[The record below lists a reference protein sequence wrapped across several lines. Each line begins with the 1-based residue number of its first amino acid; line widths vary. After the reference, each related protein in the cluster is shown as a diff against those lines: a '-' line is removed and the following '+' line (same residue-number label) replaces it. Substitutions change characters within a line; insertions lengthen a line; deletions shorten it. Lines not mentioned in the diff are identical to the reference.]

1 MGFSTTEV
9 NKLTFKVQ
17 AGGVI
22 DADSGARWYESK
34 LSFSP
39 KVLPERILTNY
50 SLIPIAGNLATAQSN
65 AAADP
70 TNIEDLSLGAN
81 AVQLSRVTA
90 GADNTWISY
99 NTLNDP
105 SSGVKQNWIQ
115 PPSIPQASGAPSIGY
130 SVRLYSGDPN
140 GAPGTFQEILTT
152 AEQDN
157 NPGYVGWV
165 FNYDMG
171 LLFIANDLAS
181 AISSNTGGN
190 YPGGFDLYITGF
202 RYVGAT
208 GGGGG
213 QNIEIEDSGVSVTT
227 DVSKIN
233 FTGTGVSIGSTGP
246 GNEDVTVTIS
256 SGSGPIGA
264 TGQQGPQGPAGE
276 IGATGAIGQQGPQG
290 PTGQQGPQGPAGQQG
305 PQGPTGQ
312 QGPQGPT
319 GQQGPQGPQGPQ
331 GEIGATGATGQQGQQ
346 GPQGPIG
353 QQGPQ
358 GPTGQQGPQGPA
370 GQQGPQGPQ
379 GEIGATGATGQQ
391 GPQGPQ
397 GPTGQQG
404 PQGPQGP
411 TGQQGP
417 QGPQGPQG
425 EIGATGATGQQG
437 PQGPQGDIGAT
448 GATGPQG
455 PIGATGPA
463 GAANIQAGDAI
474 RIDSI
479 TGGID
484 EINVE
489 IDPASNLYINSAN
502 QLSST
507 GSGSDLEIAN
517 STGDGTANYQAL
529 SGTFTKIN
537 FVDSNDNG
545 ELFAMASSTV
555 SGQVDVFHP
564 APPAPTYPNYFNRAV
579 ASGASNAT
587 IAENNNPSS
596 LRVAI
601 PNATLTGSS
610 GGNYEDSGWSGSNTL
625 RSIYQQSSQGTITF
639 GTGNTASPVKVRGFS
654 GPEGAGDS
662 EIEVIVYDAD
672 GTTPLDSHTITN
684 ITANGTY
691 TSTSGNI
698 IITIAGYN
706 TIINPYDSQDVYEAS
721 IKVDVIMGVPGGGTG
736 SGTGIFNNTLAGGT
750 TPRDGGKFTVSMS
763 MTADTDTTSV
773 DPPSPDLPTSYSYT
787 VFADANPNSPN
798 LSGAVVAD
806 PTVDTASYRYI
817 SGIKYYTNGTTLS
830 TSIDGINFLNGNSI
844 RSQNINVQLEEWS
857 SSTLSINDTSYS
869 LSQGTITVN
878 SGNVN
883 DWDQTDIDY
892 DTFASVFTIANSN
905 YRFRTTGGDAKVRV
919 RDPWSGY
926 TSFVNSGTRKL
937 LIDVGQTNSST
948 TIEYF
953 NRENQRLFRDS
964 AGTTYTSWDSTKS
977 LLDVTQPPNS
987 RSAATVE
994 NLCLVGGEGIPA
1006 SEFFADN
1013 GNSAQTGTIISSDLS
1028 NYEPSG
1034 NPNYNTMG
1042 DTPIFHRLFPTTCVD
1057 FNLIFTGNPGTSSN
1071 FVDALTNNQ
1080 MKIYVFPVGANPN
1093 PALGVDPNTGTNY
1106 TYLPTYEDGAPGT
1119 AYPTN
1124 NAQYAL
1130 SLHGG
1135 NTSGAWSAGG
1145 WIPSVGSTPGAYT
1158 GLDTIE
1164 TRMMKATSSGNTG
1177 QFTFGSSS
1185 NVAVGGFYVEVQLI
1199 DRTIRLDQIQYV
1211 FVS

>member
-115 PPSIPQASGAPSIGY
+115 PPSIPQASGSPSIGY

-331 GEIGATGATGQQGQQ
+331 GEIGATGATGQQG
-346 GPQGPIG
+346 
-353 QQGPQ
+353 
-358 GPTGQQGPQGPA
+358 
-370 GQQGPQGPQ
+370 PQGPQ
-379 GEIGATGATGQQ
+379 GDI
-391 GPQGPQ
+391 
-397 GPTGQQG
+397 
-404 PQGPQGP
+404 
-411 TGQQGP
+411 
-417 QGPQGPQG
+417 
-425 EIGATGATGQQG
+425 GATGQQG

-579 ASGASNAT
+579 ASGASSAV

>member
-1 MGFSTTEV
+1 MARIPSSASLNNQDWNGSS
-9 NKLTFKVQ
+9 NLT
-17 AGGVI
+17 I
-22 DADSGARWYESK
+22 DEPYIGAVTLTGDPGNGTGTGATLY
-34 LSFSP
+34 
-39 KVLPERILTNY
+39 LPEIGSTVLRENRVYTQ
-50 SLIPIAGNLATAQSN
+50 IPFIISDPNRYLSSN
-65 AAADP
+65 
-70 TNIEDLSLGAN
+70 
-81 AVQLSRVTA
+81 
-90 GADNTWISY
+90 
-99 NTLNDP
+99 NTLTLSVHPNDVARGAQILGNNTTGSTVNVYTVSDTIFVEVVSELNFAAYDP
-105 SSGVKQNWIQ
+105 SAV
-115 PPSIPQASGAPSIGY
+115 
-130 SVRLYSGDPN
+130 
-140 GAPGTFQEILTT
+140 T
-152 AEQDN
+152 
-157 NPGYVGWV
+157 
-165 FNYDMG
+165 
-171 LLFIANDLAS
+171 
-181 AISSNTGGN
+181 TGG
-190 YPGGFDLYITGF
+190 P
-202 RYVGAT
+202 VGAT
-208 GGGGG
+208 G
-213 QNIEIEDSGVSVTT
+213 
-227 DVSKIN
+227 
-233 FTGTGVSIGSTGP
+233 P
-246 GNEDVTVTIS
+246 
-256 SGSGPIGA
+256 
-264 TGQQGPQGPAGE
+264 QGPQGGTGGYVIEYQNNILGQNSLSTQNIAYSLGSMITNGGTLWIDGVDLNGNVIQNGTTATVLDELIFVATDGTLGHQLRIFDRLDSTKVNYYSYTVFDQNNLPNNIGGYFTNLTYLGGSNE
-276 IGATGAIGQQGPQG
+276 IQIDNPVVSLIIVGRT
-290 PTGQQGPQGPAGQQG
+290 
-305 PQGPTGQ
+305 
-312 QGPQGPT
+312 
-319 GQQGPQGPQGPQ
+319 GPQGPQ
-331 GEIGATGATGQQGQQ
+331 GEIGATG
-346 GPQGPIG
+346 P
-353 QQGPQ
+353 
-358 GPTGQQGPQGPA
+358 
-370 GQQGPQGPQ
+370 QGPQGPQ
-379 GEIGATGATGQQ
+379 GETGAT
-391 GPQGPQ
+391 
-397 GPTGQQG
+397 
-404 PQGPQGP
+404 
-411 TGQQGP
+411 GP

-425 EIGATGATGQQG
+425 ETGATGVQG
-437 PQGPQGDIGAT
+437 PQGPQGE
-448 GATGPQG
+448 
-455 PIGATGPA
+455 IGATGPA

-479 TGGID
+479 TGGVD

-555 SGQVDVFHP
+555 PGQVNVFHP

-579 ASGASNAT
+579 ASGASSAV

-706 TIINPYDSQDVYEAS
+706 TIINPYDPQDVYEAS
-721 IKVDVIMGVPGGGTG
+721 IKVDVIMGVPGGGAG

-763 MTADTDTTSV
+763 MTADSDTTSV

-857 SSTLSINDTSYS
+857 SSTLSINDTSYN

-878 SGNVN
+878 SGDVN

-892 DTFASVFTIANSN
+892 DTNASVFTIANSN
-905 YRFRTTGGDAKVRV
+905 YRFRATGGDAKVRV

-964 AGTTYTSWDSTKS
+964 VGTTYTSWDSTKS

-1042 DTPIFHRLFPTTCVD
+1042 DTPVFHRLFPTSCVD
-1057 FNLIFTGNPGTSSN
+1057 FNLIFTGDPGTSSN

-1106 TYLPTYEDGAPGT
+1106 TYLPTYLDG
-1119 AYPTN
+1119 N
-1124 NAQYAL
+1124 NATRPANNNQYAL

-1177 QFTFGSSS
+1177 QFTFGASS

>member
-1 MGFSTTEV
+1 
-9 NKLTFKVQ
+9 
-17 AGGVI
+17 
-22 DADSGARWYESK
+22 
-34 LSFSP
+34 
-39 KVLPERILTNY
+39 
-50 SLIPIAGNLATAQSN
+50 
-65 AAADP
+65 
-70 TNIEDLSLGAN
+70 
-81 AVQLSRVTA
+81 
-90 GADNTWISY
+90 
-99 NTLNDP
+99 
-105 SSGVKQNWIQ
+105 
-115 PPSIPQASGAPSIGY
+115 
-130 SVRLYSGDPN
+130 
-140 GAPGTFQEILTT
+140 
-152 AEQDN
+152 
-157 NPGYVGWV
+157 
-165 FNYDMG
+165 MG
-171 LLFIANDLAS
+171 LLFLANDLQA
-181 AISSNTGGN
+181 AISSNSGGN

-208 GGGGG
+208 GGGSG
-213 QNIEIEDSGVSVTT
+213 QSIEVEDNGTSVTT
-227 DVSKIN
+227 DLSSIN
-233 FTGTGVSIGSTGP
+233 FEGTGVTIGATGP
-246 GNEDVTVTIS
+246 NNEDVTVTIT
-256 SGSGPIGA
+256 SG
-264 TGQQGPQGPAGE
+264 T
-276 IGATGAIGQQGPQG
+276 G
-290 PTGQQGPQGPAGQQG
+290 PTGA
-305 PQGPTGQ
+305 T
-312 QGPQGPT
+312 
-319 GQQGPQGPQGPQ
+319 GPQGPQGPQ
-331 GEIGATGATGQQGQQ
+331 GETGATGPQ
-346 GPQGPIG
+346 GPQGE
-353 QQGPQ
+353 
-358 GPTGQQGPQGPA
+358 TGATGV
-370 GQQGPQGPQ
+370 QGPQGPQ
-379 GEIGATGATGQQ
+379 GETGATGV
-391 GPQGPQ
+391 
-397 GPTGQQG
+397 
-404 PQGPQGP
+404 
-411 TGQQGP
+411 

-425 EIGATGATGQQG
+425 ETGATGVQG
-437 PQGPQGDIGAT
+437 PQGPQGETGAT
-448 GATGPQG
+448 GVQGPQGPQGETGATGVQGPQGPQG

-479 TGGID
+479 TGGVD

-529 SGTFTKIN
+529 GGTFTKIN

-555 SGQVDVFHP
+555 SGQVNVFHP
-564 APPAPTYPNYFNRAV
+564 APPAPTYPNYFNRNV
-579 ASGASNAT
+579 ASGATSAT
-587 IAENNNPSS
+587 VAENNTPTS
-596 LRVAI
+596 LRIAI
-601 PNATLTGSS
+601 PNATLTGTV

-625 RSIYQQSSQGTITF
+625 RSVYRQSSQGTITF

-698 IITIAGYN
+698 IITIADYN
-706 TIINPYDSQDVYEAS
+706 TIINPYNSQDVYEAS
-721 IKVDVIMGVPGGGTG
+721 IKVDVIMGVPGGSSGT
-736 SGTGIFNNTLAGGT
+736 GTGIFNNTLAGGIK
-750 TPRDGGKFTVSMS
+750 RDGGKFTVSIS

-787 VFADANPNSPN
+787 VFADADPNSPN

-844 RSQNINVQLEEWS
+844 ISSNINVQLEEWS

-878 SGNVN
+878 SGDVN

-892 DTFASVFTIANSN
+892 DTNASVFTIANSN
-905 YRFRTTGGDAKVRV
+905 YRFRATGGDAKVRV

-964 AGTTYTSWDSTKS
+964 IGTTYTSWDSTKS

-1028 NYEPSG
+1028 SYEPSG

-1057 FNLIFTGNPGTSSN
+1057 FNLIFTGDPGISSN

-1106 TYLPTYEDGAPGT
+1106 TYLPTYLDG
-1119 AYPTN
+1119 N
-1124 NAQYAL
+1124 NATRPANNDQYAL

-1199 DRTIRLDQIQYV
+1199 DRTIRLGQIQYV

>member
-39 KVLPERILTNY
+39 KVLPERILTDYN
-50 SLIPIAGNLATAQSN
+50 LIPIAGDLATAQAN
-65 AAADP
+65 AVADP
-70 TNIEDLSLGAN
+70 TNIEDLSLAAS

-90 GADNTWISY
+90 GANNTWIAY

-105 SSGVKQNWIQ
+105 TSGVKQNWIQ
-115 PPSIPQASGAPSIGY
+115 PPSIPQANGNPSIGY
-130 SVRLYSGDPN
+130 SVRLYSGDPS

-171 LLFIANDLAS
+171 LLFIANDLAT
-181 AISSNTGGN
+181 AIGNNTGGN

-202 RYVGAT
+202 RYIGAT
-208 GGGGG
+208 GGGSG
-213 QNIEIEDSGVSVTT
+213 QSIEVEDNGTSVTT
-227 DVSKIN
+227 DVSKFN
-233 FTGTGVSIGSTGP
+233 FTGTGVTIGATGP

-264 TGQQGPQGPAGE
+264 TGVQGPIGETGATGIQGPQGDTGATGVQGPQGPAGNT
-276 IGATGAIGQQGPQG
+276 GATGI
-290 PTGQQGPQGPAGQQG
+290 
-305 PQGPTGQ
+305 
-312 QGPQGPT
+312 
-319 GQQGPQGPQGPQ
+319 QGPQ
-331 GEIGATGATGQQGQQ
+331 GETGATGV
-346 GPQGPIG
+346 
-353 QQGPQ
+353 
-358 GPTGQQGPQGPA
+358 QGPA
-370 GQQGPQGPQ
+370 G
-379 GEIGATGATGQQ
+379 ETGATGV
-391 GPQGPQ
+391 
-397 GPTGQQG
+397 
-404 PQGPQGP
+404 
-411 TGQQGP
+411 
-417 QGPQGPQG
+417 
-425 EIGATGATGQQG
+425 
-437 PQGPQGDIGAT
+437 QGPQGDIGAT
-448 GATGPQG
+448 GIQGPQG
-455 PIGATGPA
+455 PIGATGA
-463 GAANIQAGDAI
+463 GANLTAGDGI
-474 RIDSI
+474 QIDPV
-479 TGGID
+479 TGGSE
-484 EINVE
+484 EISVN
-489 IDPASNLYINSAN
+489 IDPASNLYFNSAN
-502 QLSST
+502 ELSVTST
-507 GSGSDLEIAN
+507 GGSDLEIAN

-537 FVDSNDNG
+537 FVDSNNNG

-555 SGQVDVFHP
+555 SGQVNVFHP
-564 APPAPTYPNYFNRAV
+564 APPAPTYPNYFNRNV
-579 ASGASNAT
+579 ASGATSA
-587 IAENNNPSS
+587 IVAENNNPTS
-596 LRVAI
+596 LRIAI
-601 PNATLTGSS
+601 PNTTLTGTA
-610 GGNYEDSGWSGSNTL
+610 GGNYEDDGWSGSNTL
-625 RSIYQQSSQGTITF
+625 RSVYQQSTQGTITF
-639 GTGNTASPVKVRGFS
+639 GTGNTSSPVKVRGFS

-698 IITIAGYN
+698 KIIIAGYN
-706 TIINPYDSQDVYEAS
+706 TIVNPYDSQDVYEAS
-721 IKVDVIMGVPGGGTG
+721 IKVEVIMGVPGGGAG
-736 SGTGIFNNTLAGGT
+736 LGTGIFNNTLAGGT

-763 MTADTDTTSV
+763 MTADTNTTSV

-787 VFADANPNSPN
+787 VFADANPNTPN
-798 LSGAVVAD
+798 LSGAVVD
-806 PTVDTASYRYI
+806 NPTVDTASYRYI

-830 TSIDGINFLNGNSI
+830 TAIDGINFLNGNSI
-844 RSQNINVQLEEWS
+844 QSQNINVQLEEWS
-857 SSTLSINDTSYS
+857 ASTLSINDTSYN

-892 DTFASVFTIANSN
+892 DTNASVFTIANSN

-994 NLCLVGGEGIPA
+994 NLCLVGGSGIPA

-1034 NPNYNTMG
+1034 NPNYNGMG

-1057 FNLIFTGNPGTSSN
+1057 FNLIFTGDSGISSN

-1080 MKIYVFPVGANPN
+1080 MKIYVFPVGANTN
-1093 PALGVDPNTGTNY
+1093 PSLGVDPNTGSNY
-1106 TYLPTYEDGAPGT
+1106 TYLPTYQDGAPGT

-1135 NTSGAWSAGG
+1135 NTGGAWSAGG
-1145 WIPSVGSTPGAYT
+1145 WIPSAGTTPGSYT

-1185 NVAVGGFYVEVQLI
+1185 NVAVGGFYVEIQLI
-1199 DRTIRLDQIQYV
+1199 DRTIRLNQIQYV

>member
-1 MGFSTTEV
+1 MGFSTTDV

-22 DADSGARWYESK
+22 DADTGARWYESK

-39 KVLPERILTNY
+39 KVLPERILTDY
-50 SLIPIAGNLATAQSN
+50 SLIPSAGSLAIAQSN
-65 AAADP
+65 AVADP
-70 TNIEDLSLGAN
+70 TNIEDLSAAAS
-81 AVQLSRVTA
+81 AVQLSRVTI
-90 GADNTWISY
+90 GANATWIAY
-99 NTLNDP
+99 NTLNTP

-115 PPSIPQASGAPSIGY
+115 PASIPQANGNPSVGY
-130 SVRLYSGDPN
+130 SVRLYSGDPS
-140 GAPGTFQEILTT
+140 GAPGTFAEITTT
-152 AEQDN
+152 AEQDAT
-157 NPGYVGWV
+157 PGYVGWV

-171 LLFIANDLAS
+171 LLFLANDLQA
-181 AISSNTGGN
+181 AISSNSGGN

-208 GGGGG
+208 GGGSG
-213 QNIEIEDSGVSVTT
+213 QSIEVEDNGTSVTT
-227 DVSKIN
+227 DLSSIN
-233 FTGTGVSIGSTGP
+233 FEGTGVTIGATGP
-246 GNEDVTVTIS
+246 NNEDVTVTIT
-256 SGSGPIGA
+256 SG
-264 TGQQGPQGPAGE
+264 T
-276 IGATGAIGQQGPQG
+276 G
-290 PTGQQGPQGPAGQQG
+290 PTGA
-305 PQGPTGQ
+305 T
-312 QGPQGPT
+312 
-319 GQQGPQGPQGPQ
+319 GPQGPQGPQ
-331 GEIGATGATGQQGQQ
+331 GETGAT
-346 GPQGPIG
+346 
-353 QQGPQ
+353 
-358 GPTGQQGPQGPA
+358 
-370 GQQGPQGPQ
+370 
-379 GEIGATGATGQQ
+379 
-391 GPQGPQ
+391 
-397 GPTGQQG
+397 
-404 PQGPQGP
+404 
-411 TGQQGP
+411 GP

-425 EIGATGATGQQG
+425 ETGATGVQG
-437 PQGPQGDIGAT
+437 PQGPQGE
-448 GATGPQG
+448 
-455 PIGATGPA
+455 IGATGPA

-479 TGGID
+479 TGGVD

-555 SGQVDVFHP
+555 PGQVNVFHP

-579 ASGASNAT
+579 ASGASSAV

-706 TIINPYDSQDVYEAS
+706 TIINPYDPQDVYEAS
-721 IKVDVIMGVPGGGTG
+721 IKVDVIMGVPGGGAG

-763 MTADTDTTSV
+763 MTADSDTTSV

-857 SSTLSINDTSYS
+857 SSTLSINDTSYN

-878 SGNVN
+878 SGDVN

-892 DTFASVFTIANSN
+892 DTNASVFTIANSN
-905 YRFRTTGGDAKVRV
+905 YRFRATGGDAKVRV

-964 AGTTYTSWDSTKS
+964 VGTTYTSWDSTKS

-1042 DTPIFHRLFPTTCVD
+1042 DTPVFHRLFPTSCVD
-1057 FNLIFTGNPGTSSN
+1057 FNLIFTGDPGTSSN

-1106 TYLPTYEDGAPGT
+1106 TYLPTYLDG
-1119 AYPTN
+1119 N
-1124 NAQYAL
+1124 NATRPANNNQYAL

-1177 QFTFGSSS
+1177 QFTFGASS